1 MLIGWNPTSESEGD
15 NVAKKKQREDEAVVV
30 QAAPELDDWA
40 EAFRVTRE
48 DVIDL
53 LKHGAPA
60 GDVRLMAVASLV
72 PGLDATQRLKS
83 GHPGVREVLDRF

>member
-1 MLIGWNPTSESEGD
+1 MLTAWMTTSESEGEM
-15 NVAKKKQREDEAVVV
+15 AKKKAADAVDVVV
-30 QAAPELDDWA
+30 QAEPQVDDWT

-83 GHPGVREVLDRF
+83 GHPGVREVLNRF